1 MSLCARAP
9 WVLGVEVVEGSGFAL
24 DLEAPAALRGNAQLL
39 LLTLQRAQRS
49 GCGGGEGGEGGAGI
63 IKSVGRDGRLLG
75 IAGNSERVKLP
86 RQKSHILVTTYLP
99 RGHSSYK

>member
-1 MSLCARAP
+1 MSMCARAP

-49 GCGGGEGGEGGAGI
+49 GCGGGEGGEGGAGV

-75 IAGNSERVKLP
+75 IAGNSEQVKLP
-86 RQKSHILVTTYLP
+86 RQKSHILVTTYLL
-99 RGHSSYK
+99 RSHSSYK